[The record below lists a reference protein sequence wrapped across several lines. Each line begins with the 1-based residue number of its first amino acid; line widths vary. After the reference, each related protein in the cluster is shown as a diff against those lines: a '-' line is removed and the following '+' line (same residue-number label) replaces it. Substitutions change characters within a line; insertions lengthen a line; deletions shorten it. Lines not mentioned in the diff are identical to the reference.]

1 MFPMSSAT
9 GNRHSSGWRFPALLY
24 PLMLVAQAVLP
35 PDDAAAATLSV
46 RDPVRLDQVN
56 RSEIG
61 SGGAPQQTWDL
72 GSTGPADATGGTV
85 ALYIDP
91 ATGINRFL
99 QRRNERTWQLDFR
112 RGEWQGPINVQV
124 DFSLRDTTGRSGY
137 INSTTD
143 PGSRVAIGVSSGAIQ
158 ERRWN
163 DDSVRWVRGDTF
175 FNLDIIGARA
185 AGRYA
190 GTLTI
195 DVIFN

>member
-1 MFPMSSAT
+1 MFVVDLARD
-9 GNRHSSGWRFPALLY
+9 GRHFSGWRFSALLCA
-24 PLMLVAQAVLP
+24 LVLATPGVAVP
-35 PDDAAAATLSV
+35 GGAAAATLSV

-61 SGGAPQQTWDL
+61 SGGAPQQSSNL
-72 GSTGPADATGGTV
+72 GSAGPADATPGTV
-85 ALYIDP
+85 VLYIDP
-91 ATGINRFL
+91 AAGINRFL
-99 QRRNERTWQLDFR
+99 QRRNDQTWQLDFA

-124 DFSLRDTTGRSGY
+124 SLSLRDTTGRSGY

-143 PGSRVAIGVSSGAIQ
+143 PGSRVAVGVSSGAIQ

>member
-1 MFPMSSAT
+1 MFAIGPVKE
-9 GNRHSSGWRFPALLY
+9 GHHSSGWRPSALLCA
-24 PLMLVAQAVLP
+24 LLLAARGVVLP
-35 PDDAAAATLSV
+35 GDAAAATLSV

-61 SGGAPQQTWDL
+61 SGGAPEQTWDL
-72 GSTGPADATGGTV
+72 GSAGPADATAGTV
-85 ALYIDP
+85 VLHIDP
-91 ATGINRFL
+91 AAGINRFL

-137 INSTTD
+137 INSTAD

-175 FNLDIIGARA
+175 FNLDITGARA